1 MIKKVLA
8 SFITAFIVVIVFA
21 NNNFGYVEK
30 VSIDYSEETLRVN
43 QKLNNFEIILPSP
56 SPTPTEKVIERQ
68 EMLKRG
74 NLMNEIEYVTPIFN
88 LVEIEEEPE
97 EEDYEEPVDLGNIFD
112 EELAKVPYNHLQ
124 FLYDD
129 GWTFDLTDE
138 DFGSRYGYSVSICGL
153 TIYRERTIYIRADEW
168 SIHRSAIHELGHA
181 LDYEFDWAS
190 ETDEFNNIFNK
201 ERYNFT
207 DCVSIGDG
215 HEISDVNEY
224 WASVYQNMI
233 LDYWETYSEVP
244 ETVEY
249 IERHLATI

>member
-1 MIKKVLA
+1 MKKKVLA
-8 SFITAFIVVIVFA
+8 SFITAFIVVIVFVS
-21 NNNFGYVEK
+21 NNFGYDEK
-30 VSIDYSEETLRVN
+30 VYIDYSEETLS
-43 QKLNNFEIILPSP
+43 QQLNDFDVIIPSP
-56 SPTPTEKVIERQ
+56 SPTPTEKLIESQ

-74 NLMNEIEYVTPIFN
+74 HLITEVACVTPIAN
-88 LVEIEEEPE
+88 LVVIEEEPEE

-112 EELAKVPYNHLQ
+112 EELAKVPYDHLQ

-181 LDYEFDWAS
+181 LDYELDWAS
-190 ETDEFNNIFNK
+190 ETDEFIKIFNREK
-201 ERYNFT
+201 YNFT

-224 WASVYQNMI
+224 WASVYQNMV
-233 LDYWETYSEVP
+233 LDYWETYEEVP

-249 IERHLATI
+249 IKRHLATI